1 MEQIV
6 LLNEEGAAV
15 GVSPK
20 ASGHSRNT
28 PLHLAF
34 SCYVFNTSGELLVTR
49 RAWSKKT
56 WPGTWTNSCCG
67 HPAPDEALDTAV
79 HRRLGLELGLA
90 AERACLVVAD
100 FRYQARMANDVM
112 ENEICPIFRAVVDRE
127 PVPNPEEVAEYSWMA
142 WDEFLGRVTRGALQV
157 SPWCFLQ
164 VKRLERL
171 GSDPLNWPGADP
183 AALPPAA
190 RLATMIG

>member
-6 LLNEEGAAV
+6 LLNDEGEAV
-15 GVSPK
+15 GVAPK
-20 ASGHSRNT
+20 ASGHGRNT

-34 SCYVFNTSGELLVTR
+34 SCYVFNPAGEFLVTR
-49 RAWSKKT
+49 RAWSKQT
-56 WPGTWTNSCCG
+56 WPGIWTNSCCG

-79 HRRLGLELGLA
+79 HRRLGLELGLS
-90 AERACLVVAD
+90 AEPACLVVAD

-112 ENEICPIFRAVVDRE
+112 ENEICPIFRAVVDLD
-127 PVPNPEEVAEYSWMA
+127 PVPNPEEVAEHYWVA
-142 WDEFLGRVTRGALQV
+142 WDEFLGRVTRGAFPV

-164 VKRLERL
+164 LKRLEAL
-171 GSDPLNWPGADP
+171 GPNPLDWPGADP

>member
-6 LLNEEGAAV
+6 LLNEAGEAV

-20 ASGHSRNT
+20 ASGHSRDT
-28 PLHLAF
+28 HLHLAF
-34 SCYVFNTSGELLVTR
+34 SCYVFNTSGEFLVTR

-56 WPGTWTNSCCG
+56 WPGIWTNSCCG

-90 AERACLVVAD
+90 AGPVCLVDAD
-100 FRYQARMANDVM
+100 FRYQARMANELM
-112 ENEICPIFRAVVDRE
+112 ENEICPIFRAVVDIE
-127 PVPNPEEVAEYSWMA
+127 PAPNPEEVAEYFWVE
-142 WDEFLGRVTRGALQV
+142 WGEFRDRVARGVLEV
-157 SPWCFLQ
+157 SPWCLLQ

-171 GSDPLNWPGADP
+171 GADPLSWPGADP

-190 RLATMIG
+190 RLATMIR